1 MIVGRRTVPDGEL
14 DGRGV
19 PGAGFSGVPCPQHP
33 TSHPSPPSPSSAL
46 HHLLP
51 PAAPVAKPVFTPW
64 GNFNCLCVCVYV
76 VSVCVCVIALSV
88 SREYVCM
95 CVPFAFPV
103 ALFFYSFTIGAKSPL
118 FHFIEKIKSPALGFT
133 QGRSEKLKRGGRD

>member
-1 MIVGRRTVPDGEL
+1 MDNLQTRKKVPSSFVRGFRQTDGRLSDCRSTDRAGWRVRRT
-14 DGRGV
+14 RC
-19 PGAGFSGVPCPQHP
+19 AGFSGVPCPQHP
-33 TSHPSPPSPSSAL
+33 TSPPSPPSPSSAL

-64 GNFNCLCVCVYV
+64 GNFNCLCVCVFV

-103 ALFFYSFTIGAKSPL
+103 ALIFSLS
-118 FHFIEKIKSPALGFT
+118 
-133 QGRSEKLKRGGRD
+133 Q